1 MPQGMIFVI
10 KRNNMKILV
19 VDDEEIKRVS
29 MTDALKGAGFETVPA
44 SDGQEAINLLAQDS
58 FDVVITDL
66 RMSNIDGMTLLKHIK
81 RHDDTR
87 TEVIMMTAYGS
98 IPLAVEAMKLGAYNF
113 VTKPFRNEELIPLLE
128 RIREKKLKPPEKLKV
143 EETIDIS
150 RLEQAIVGN
159 SSGMGEVR
167 RLIQLYAK
175 NDATVLLTGQTG
187 TGKDLVAK
195 TIHDLSERRSA
206 PFVKVNC
213 STFPDHLME
222 SALFGHAKGS
232 FTGADQQRG
241 GKFDLAQGGTIY
253 LDDVDDIPL
262 EHQIKLLRVI
272 EEKLLERVGAAEP
285 IPVNVRIIAATKKR
299 LLTETQNGTFR
310 SDLYYR
316 LNVLRISLPPLHT
329 RLVDLPL
336 LVDHLLKRIAKDQSY
351 SLHKDAV
358 QCLLCHAWPG
368 NVRELAHAIERAFLL
383 GNGRITP
390 ALLAPEMELDHEGGG
405 GGSGR
410 FNITVNQTEQE
421 LLHEALKEAKGNKSA
436 AARALGMRLS
446 TFRDKLRKHGLI
458 S

>member
-1 MPQGMIFVI
+1 
-10 KRNNMKILV
+10 MKVMV

-29 MTDALKGAGFETVPA
+29 VSDVLGQAGYETSVA
-44 SDGQEAINLLAQDS
+44 SHGREAIDLLAKAPY
-58 FDVVITDL
+58 DVVITDL
-66 RMSNIDGMTLLKHIK
+66 RMSDIDGMELLKHIK
-81 RHDDTR
+81 RKADSR

-113 VTKPFRNEELIPLLE
+113 ITKPFRNEALIPLLE
-128 RIREKKLKPPEKLKV
+128 RIKAKRQTPPDVLKG
-143 EETIDIS
+143 EEASDLS
-150 RLEQAIVGN
+150 KLEQTIVGH
-159 SSGMGEVR
+159 SSVISEVR
-167 RLIQLYAK
+167 RLIQLYAR

-195 TIHDLSERRSA
+195 TIHDLSSRRSA

-232 FTGADQQRG
+232 FTGADHKRE
-241 GKFDLAQGGTIY
+241 GKFDLAEGGTIY

-272 EEKLLERVGAAEP
+272 EEKVIERVGAAAP
-285 IPVNVRIIAATKKR
+285 IHVNVRIIAATKKR
-299 LLTETQNGTFR
+299 LLVETQNRAFR

-336 LVDHLLKRIAKDQSY
+336 LVDHLLKRIAQGQAY
-351 SLHKDAV
+351 SLDKETIP
-358 QCLLCHAWPG
+358 CLLRHAWPG
-368 NVRELAHAIERAFLL
+368 NIRELAHTLERAFLL
-383 GNGRITP
+383 GNGHITP
-390 ALLAPEMELDHEGGG
+390 DLLAPEGEHDPGS
-405 GGSGR
+405 GSGR
-410 FNITVNQTEQE
+410 FDLTVYQTEQE
-421 LLHEALKEAKGNKSA
+421 LLQEALKEAKGNKSA

-446 TFRDKLRKHGLI
+446 TFRDKLRKHGLL
-458 S
+458 